1 MSGRDD
7 SGLLDDA
14 PLGNRVVPP
23 CQPFLPVVGPLTG
36 STVVKSER
44 RAAGPCCYDWS
55 VTTI

>member
-23 CQPFLPVVGPLTG
+23 WQPFLPGCWAVDGFDCR
-36 STVVKSER
+36 KE
-44 RAAGPCCYDWS
+44 
-55 VTTI
+55 